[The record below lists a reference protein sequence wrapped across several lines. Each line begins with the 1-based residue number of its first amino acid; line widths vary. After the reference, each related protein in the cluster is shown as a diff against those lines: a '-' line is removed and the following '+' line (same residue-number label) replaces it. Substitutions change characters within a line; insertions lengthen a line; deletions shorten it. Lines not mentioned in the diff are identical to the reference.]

1 MEELTAILI
10 VLAVGAIILLKGKDI
25 MGAIK
30 GSVPGPAD
38 DGSVQLAYLHW
49 RTVRRHL
56 GLLQSVKTAS
66 GVSECFKTAGLAS
79 LFDGMGYDWK
89 AIAAICLHETGYG
102 TSTACY
108 NDDNLFGISDDDVV
122 YSYTSMAACVEHF
135 LRVVQHSRY
144 DSADE
149 VKSDG
154 PAFLAA
160 LNADGYNSTT
170 EWKDGVLAAYD
181 QLA

>member
-1 MEELTAILI
+1 MEELTALI

-25 MGAIK
+25 MSAIK

-38 DGSVQLAYLHW
+38 DGTVQLAYLHW
-49 RTVRRHL
+49 RQVRVSL
-56 GLLQSVKTAS
+56 GLLQSVKTGA

-102 TSTACY
+102 TSVACY
-108 NDDNLFGISDDDVV
+108 NDDNLFGISENDVV
-122 YSYTSMAACVEHF
+122 YSYASMAACVEHF
-135 LRVVQHSRY
+135 LRVMEHDRY
-144 DSADE
+144 NSAQS
-149 VKSDG
+149 VKGDG
-154 PAFLAA
+154 QAFLAA